1 MGAGRGTVLPG
12 GVQVVRLG
20 DDRLHNAGWAS
31 YILRFLFGRLLESR
45 PYRVMRALGLECRS
59 LAHRIQS
66 QHKKPCW
73 VLPLDAGCDPLSSP
87 EEERQR
93 RIRSQGRID
102 CIEAQ
107 CASRPWMT
115 LSDLEIFVLGWNE
128 AERWL
133 CGNPGILPYRQDK
146 RQPCNSNP
154 NQSRRDYT
162 PATPS
167 NSVMS
172 QTHKSSK
179 KFATPSPELP
189 YGEVNCLECG
199 RCMYIGQL
207 IPHGVRIYVQEV
219 RGGECISRVHSTS
232 SCRKASRP
240 GRFFLESAVT
250 ARHAETAAPQAPRW
264 DGRSSS
270 SRLAEAGGVVA
281 HAARHER
288 DNNEPGREC

>member
-115 LSDLEIFVLGWNE
+115 LLDLEIFVLGWNE

-133 CGNPGILPYRQDK
+133 CGNPGTLPYRQDK
-146 RQPCNSNP
+146 RWPCNSNP

-207 IPHGVRIYVQEV
+207 IPMVYEFMCKKCGAVNVFQGSIQPLLVKRRPAQGDSLAVRND
-219 RGGECISRVHSTS
+219 
-232 SCRKASRP
+232 RKIP
-240 GRFFLESAVT
+240 EM
-250 ARHAETAAPQAPRW
+250 AAPQVPAGTGAPQ
-264 DGRSSS
+264 
-270 SRLAEAGGVVA
+270 AVGG
-281 HAARHER
+281 
-288 DNNEPGREC
+288 